1 MASFSLS
8 IIIFA
13 GVVILAQ
20 IKPPMLPLQE
30 RSCLL
35 CMEQDSI
42 CPLFTGPF
50 PHHQIKMAQT
60 PQYPGT
66 ATLTCRQTD

>member
-1 MASFSLS
+1 MASFFLG

-20 IKPPMLPLQE
+20 IKPPILPLQE

-35 CMEQDSI
+35 RMEQDSI

-50 PHHQIKMAQT
+50 PHQIKMAQT

-66 ATLTCRQTD
+66 DTLTCRVTD